1 MYVCYVPCRQ
11 QFCTRS
17 SSLETIRMYCPACS
31 PRQAASLIEMQS
43 TSSACHRPLCRCNN
57 NLVQPGL
64 WGNQQEL
71 RTSARFRRVERGI
84 GGREGKGKAS
94 SEEEKEMVRNARE
107 NISGI
112 FLAAGNFRAAGTH
125 GQFLAKMAGK
135 PCMLA
140 DKRITERQRT

>member
-43 TSSACHRPLCRCNN
+43 TSSARHRPLCLRNIDFHIC
-57 NLVQPGL
+57 L

-107 NISGI
+107 NIPGI

-125 GQFLAKMAGK
+125 GQFLAKMAGN